1 MDQITVDQLVNLA
14 FAVEDGDPFDWGVF
28 KEGREQTMKMIAAS
42 VLEQFQ
48 KTEYTQDDLIIMM
61 ASITKLVT
69 ENMILHTKLMR
80 KNEV

>member
-1 MDQITVDQLVNLA
+1 MDKITLDQLIEVA
-14 FAVEDGDPFDWGVF
+14 FAVEEGDPFDWGVF
-28 KEGREQTMKMIAAS
+28 KQGKEETMKMIAAS

-48 KTEYTQDDLIIMM
+48 KDTYTDQDLIIMM
-61 ASITKLVT
+61 ASITKLIT